1 VKRDVAPAVAGGPGG
16 DRDQGGADGGGA
28 RFRQGAG
35 SEGAGSADQVEGR
48 GRDDQPGGVRV
59 EMTRWQVREGAVVQ
73 VGEDLPGD
81 GVAAVEAAERAL

>member
-1 VKRDVAPAVAGGPGG
+1 MVIRPAAALAPRPAPPVVSKEPVK
-16 DRDQGGADGGGA
+16 
-28 RFRQGAG
+28 
-35 SEGAGSADQVEGR
+35 GAGSADQVEGR

-59 EMTRWQVREGAVVQ
+59 EMTRWQVHEGAVVQ

>member
-35 SEGAGSADQVEGR
+35 SEGAGGADQVEGMAA
-48 GRDDQPGGVRV
+48 
-59 EMTRWQVREGAVVQ
+59 MTSQ
-73 VGEDLPGD
+73 
-81 GVAAVEAAERAL
+81 AAFALK